1 MPRRQD
7 QRETD
12 VKGIERMLGKLAR
25 KNEFISAVL
34 CIVLT
39 LILTAAGEVFWT
51 RGNLDSLQAG
61 IAPTA
66 IMAFG
71 MMSLL
76 ICGYFDL
83 SISSTMLLAGIL
95 AGRLNQLGA
104 STPLIIILTLCA
116 GLAVGCLNGLLVAV
130 LRINALI
137 ATIGV
142 QYIIYGQAMILWDK
156 DMQHRKFSA
165 AFLEMGEGGFWGV
178 YYMTWIML
186 ALLLGFAYFLK
197 YTAVGRRLFFV
208 GGNREA
214 ARLIGFNDR
223 SILFRCYA
231 FTGLLAALAGLLAV
245 ARIQSPTQYL
255 GGGVHM
261 TCMIACVIG
270 GGSFAGGKGSAVGAV
285 LGVAFMSLLTNMFN
299 LLEMN
304 TQLQNV
310 VVGLTL
316 VAVIVIDGV
325 VNLRKM
331 RGMGKI

>member
-1 MPRRQD
+1 MF
-7 QRETD
+7 
-12 VKGIERMLGKLAR
+12 GKLAR
-25 KNEFISAVL
+25 KNEFVSAVL

-39 LILTAAGEVFWT
+39 LVLTATGEVFWT

-61 IAPTA
+61 ISPTA

-83 SISSTMLLAGIL
+83 SIGSTMLLAGIL
-95 AGRLNQLGA
+95 AGRLNQFGF
-104 STPLIIILTLCA
+104 STPSIILLALGA
-116 GLAVGCLNGLLVAV
+116 GLAVGCLNGLLVSI

-137 ATIGV
+137 ATIGS
-142 QYIIYGQAMILWDK
+142 QYIIYGLAMTLWDK
-156 DMQHRKFSA
+156 EMQHRKFGA
-165 AFLEMGEGGFWGV
+165 AFLEMGEGGFLGV
-178 YYMTWIML
+178 YYMTWIL
-186 ALLLGFAYFLK
+186 LVLLLGFAYFLK
-197 YTAVGRRLFFV
+197 YSAPGRRLFFV

-231 FTGLLAALAGLLAV
+231 VTGLLAALAGLLAV
-245 ARIQSPTQYL
+245 ARIQAPTQYL

-270 GGSFAGGKGSAVGAV
+270 GGSFAGGRGSALGAV

-316 VAVIVIDGV
+316 VAVVVIDGA
-325 VNLRKM
+325 VNLGKM
-331 RGMGKI
+331 RSMGKI